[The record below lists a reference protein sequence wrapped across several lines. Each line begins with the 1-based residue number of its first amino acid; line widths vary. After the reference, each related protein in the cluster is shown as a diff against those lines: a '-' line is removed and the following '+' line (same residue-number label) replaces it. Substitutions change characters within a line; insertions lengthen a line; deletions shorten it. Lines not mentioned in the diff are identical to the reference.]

1 MPNIAITDI
10 KLTRSERHG
19 DMLLATYLKDG
30 EPYTAMAAY
39 TDALKAAVSDFKL
52 GAIDGAAFVAIVD
65 GGDDLERQV
74 AEAANLKLS
83 QVTDHISTDGVHVYF
98 DNADFH
104 RVQLDEALED
114 HLVRL
119 LRDSARDEASKRD
132 FKSFCAFAEN
142 LYANVDERKRADFV
156 KWLDAQG
163 WLTFTDDGCLVGY
176 RGAQVNKA
184 TGVAESIHE
193 GPAYVDGVYVNGHVP
208 NPDGAV
214 VTMDR
219 SMVENNPSVG
229 CSTGL
234 HVGTYDYACGWG
246 RDVLLKVK
254 VDPRDVISVPFD
266 CGAQKIRC
274 CRFTVLEHFPLT
286 HDDDYRHDWEDD
298 LTYGDNG
305 YDEDWGDEDDA
316 DEDGRD
322 EYSPIDEAG
331 RRAGADAPFHAG
343 AARTVRQ
350 RNDDGTWT
358 VVDPAGDVID
368 RSDSLALTAL
378 SRIDGARVRFS
389 YRSAYGTD
397 SEVDAKVVGSG
408 ALPGSMLTQ
417 ADGEQH
423 PRRYVFSNMTSDVTV
438 GEPEND
444 GGDFEDDGT
453 RSDEG
458 SEGDAPANP
467 SVASTFR
474 PIATGNAKGG
484 EAVIRNDG
492 DRPGFYAKLTEVA
505 KNPGTRVRFGYV
517 NAQGTHTEV
526 DARVEASPMTQ
537 DGMLTIDDR
546 GHYHRYLF
554 SRIQGDVLVGDS
566 EGADDTVD
574 AAHGWDGGLFPVAGS
589 SDRVEYSTDKLGEL
603 PDGTRVRF
611 AYAPDGFDG
620 KGRRED
626 VTGKVIHSSAA
637 GIPRTMMFVR
647 ADDGRIG
654 AYRIDRI
661 VLPVRVG
668 LGDAADRNASR
679 TTELDAAISG
689 LRRDVSDRF

>member
-1 MPNIAITDI
+1 MSNVTITDI

-19 DMLLATYLKDG
+19 DMLLASYLKDG

-39 TDALKAAVSDFKL
+39 TDALKGAVSDFKL
-52 GAIDGAAFVAIVD
+52 GAIDGSEFIAIVD
-65 GGDDLERQV
+65 GGDDLEKQV
-74 AEAANLKLS
+74 AKAANLKLS
-83 QVTDHISTDGVHVYF
+83 QVTDHISTDGAHVYF

-104 RVQLDEALED
+104 HVKLDEALED

-142 LYANVDERKRADFV
+142 LYANVDERKREDFV

-193 GPAYVDGVYVNGHVP
+193 GPAYVDGEYVNGHVP

-219 SMVENNPSVG
+219 SMVENNPAVG

-234 HVGTYDYACGWG
+234 HVGTYDYARGWG

-266 CGAQKIRC
+266 CNAQKIRC
-274 CRFTVLEHFPLT
+274 CRFTVLEHFPLANG
-286 HDDDYRHDWEDD
+286 DDYRHDWEDD
-298 LTYGDNG
+298 LTYGDDED
-305 YDEDWGDEDDA
+305 YDEDWGDEDEEET
-316 DEDGRD
+316 DEDYEDDGR
-322 EYSPIDEAG
+322 YGNAAFPPSRGVSA
-331 RRAGADAPFHAG
+331 ADAPVVPAG
-343 AARTVRQ
+343 AARIIRE
-350 RNDDGTWT
+350 RNADGTWT
-358 VVDPAGDVID
+358 VIDPSGDLVD
-368 RSDSLALTAL
+368 RSDALALTAL

-417 ADGEQH
+417 ADGETH
-423 PRRYVFSNMTSDVTV
+423 PRRYVFANMTSDVTV
-438 GEPEND
+438 GEPEDD
-444 GGDFEDDGT
+444 GGDFEDDGVRDDGGIDDRTPVLDGT
-453 RSDEG
+453 R
-458 SEGDAPANP
+458 P

-474 PIATGNAKGG
+474 PIASDDSKGG
-484 EAVIRNDG
+484 ETVIRNEGARDA
-492 DRPGFYAKLTEVA
+492 FYAKLSEVA
-505 KNPGTRVRFGYV
+505 KKP
-517 NAQGTHTEV
+517 
-526 DARVEASPMTQ
+526 S
-537 DGMLTIDDR
+537 
-546 GHYHRYLF
+546 
-554 SRIQGDVLVGDS
+554 
-566 EGADDTVD
+566 
-574 AAHGWDGGLFPVAGS
+574 
-589 SDRVEYSTDKLGEL
+589 
-603 PDGTRVRF
+603 TRVRF
-611 AYAPDGFDG
+611 AYAPDSFGDG
-620 KGRRED
+620 ARQESVDGR
-626 VTGKVIHSSAA
+626 VLHASAA
-637 GIPRTMMFVR
+637 GIPRTMLFIR
-647 ADDGRIG
+647 TDDGRVN

-668 LGDAADRNASR
+668 RGDSIDQMVDRRCGTERTADIDS
-679 TTELDAAISG
+679 AIAG
-689 LRRDVSDRF
+689 LRRDISDRF